1 MPTPVVPVIPSRA
14 LKGKR
19 TKKILLYVADDGSR
33 ESRIKRGKK
42 RSLEMV
48 HNRRP
53 KKEFLL
59 TADLTTME
67 PFWDAHYDGVTI
79 VQVTHP
85 YTGEVMTGFIDSDLE
100 EQWDATNLV
109 SFSWQFQEA

>member
-1 MPTPVVPVIPSRA
+1 MPIPVVPVVPSRA

-19 TKKILLYVADDGSR
+19 TKKILLFVADDGSR
-33 ESRIKRGKK
+33 ESRIKLGKK

-48 HNRRP
+48 HNNRP

-67 PFWDAHYDGVTI
+67 PFWTQYYDGVTL

-85 YTGEVMTGFIDSDLE
+85 FTGEVMTGWIDSDLN
-100 EQWDATNLV
+100 EQWDAMNLV